1 MFSSTASSISK
12 MSALVSGVG
21 TDAAIYDDPQDAD
34 IPTLLDSRYDA
45 DKAQGLK
52 RLIALM
58 AQGQDVSTFF
68 PQVVKGV
75 ASQSLEV
82 KKLVYIYLVHYA
94 DKRPDEAL
102 LSINSFQRDLSDIN
116 PLVRAWALRA
126 MSGIK
131 VRAVGPLV
139 IMAANKCARDPSP
152 YVRRCAAN
160 AVSKIHS
167 MGDEQH
173 FDELVQLVS
182 ILLNDNYPGVAGAA
196 AQAFISVC
204 PERYSLLSSSF
215 RKLCGLLYEADEW
228 GQISLMDILMRYIVA
243 KYGVVRDFS
252 SANVEFSC
260 LQQAHEENGGDFYKA
275 DTTFPD
281 ERWEVRLMLSST
293 LSLLRSQN
301 SAVVLQAAVIHW
313 YFSPGNELSN
323 IVKPLL
329 FLLRSSLDAR
339 HVVLANILSF
349 SKCEPSL
356 FEAYFEDF
364 FICSSDSQ
372 AIQAL
377 KLDILTNIV
386 SDLSATQILQEL
398 EAYIRNPN
406 SQLAA
411 DAVNS
416 IGRCALRLSS
426 TVAICTKGLLKLVVS
441 RSSRDDDSL
450 HNANEA
456 EPKVGDSGREQY
468 SPGRGRVVVQ
478 AVSSLR
484 AIMQKHPAEQDQ
496 VILHLLRNLN
506 HILEPTAREVVIW
519 MIGEQAIARP
529 ALAEGIPVALRY
541 LAKTFANES
550 NGTKL
555 QVLNCL
561 AKIISSSQRCS
572 SLKTVLLILQYI
584 LDLAACDLNYDVRD
598 RAWILRVLLA
608 GHLDAIKHHSSYD
621 ADPRLP
627 EIIDAILL
635 NIDQSKLDPGVLSKA
650 ANSMFLRQKSV
661 PVLPSLSL
669 QPSTFLPGSM
679 SHMVQHMS
687 PGYRPLPRERYTDL
701 SPSSPTLPERQ
712 PELQSQSEST
722 DSGSESFESED
733 DGNYTDDVL
742 AVISDADGNT
752 AKEKADLISLSDTEL
767 LKKDASPED
776 LSPSVDLESWL
787 GPEEPSNS
795 PEDFDKS
802 SNSEVK
808 KVLALDF
815 TNGDGLEVHY
825 GFMRGPS
832 IFSSSMVC
840 VRLFLHNKSSEP
852 MHGIEI
858 NDGETAGRQTAFES
872 GTARIIPPE
881 AVALEPGEKTELN
894 AHVDFRHNL
903 SIVKVWLHCNSNKF
917 PIKIS
922 PEPGVLLRPRK
933 MSISVF
939 LAAEARIA
947 GMHRSS
953 RRIYLHGISPGQCC
967 KRIVAAARVSFIGSR
982 DAEDV
987 VLLFGAET
995 LTGSLLCLISVAL
1008 EPDAVHGTLT
1018 ICCEDTLFGLALLN
1032 HLDKALTSL
1041 ESTDS

>member
-1 MFSSTASSISK
+1 

-173 FDELVQLVS
+173 FDELLVS

-441 RSSRDDDSL
+441 RSS
-450 HNANEA
+450 H
-456 EPKVGDSGREQY
+456 SGREQY

-621 ADPRLP
+621 ADPP
-627 EIIDAILL
+627 
-635 NIDQSKLDPGVLSKA
+635 

-858 NDGETAGRQTAFES
+858 NDGETAGYAAVLFSWLTAFES

-953 RRIYLHGISPGQCC
+953 RR
-967 KRIVAAARVSFIGSR
+967 
-982 DAEDV
+982 
-987 VLLFGAET
+987 
-995 LTGSLLCLISVAL
+995 
-1008 EPDAVHGTLT
+1008 
-1018 ICCEDTLFGLALLN
+1018 
-1032 HLDKALTSL
+1032 
-1041 ESTDS
+1041 

>member
-1 MFSSTASSISK
+1 
-12 MSALVSGVG
+12 
-21 TDAAIYDDPQDAD
+21 D

-275 DTTFPD
+275 DTRSSFPD

-372 AIQAL
+372 AIQTL

-386 SDLSATQILQEL
+386 SDFSATQILQEL

-441 RSSRDDDSL
+441 RSSL
-450 HNANEA
+450 
-456 EPKVGDSGREQY
+456 
-468 SPGRGRVVVQ
+468 VVQ

-541 LAKTFANES
+541 LAKTFADES

-561 AKIISSSQRCS
+561 AKVSFFAADLYLTEKIIQIISSSQRCS

-598 RAWILRVLLA
+598 RAWILRV
-608 GHLDAIKHHSSYD
+608 
-621 ADPRLP
+621 
-627 EIIDAILL
+627 
-635 NIDQSKLDPGVLSKA
+635 SKLDPGVLSKA

-669 QPSTFLPGSM
+669 QTSTFLPGSM
-679 SHMVQHMS
+679 SH
-687 PGYRPLPRERYTDL
+687 
-701 SPSSPTLPERQ
+701 
-712 PELQSQSEST
+712 
-722 DSGSESFESED
+722 
-733 DGNYTDDVL
+733 
-742 AVISDADGNT
+742 
-752 AKEKADLISLSDTEL
+752 
-767 LKKDASPED
+767 
-776 LSPSVDLESWL
+776 
-787 GPEEPSNS
+787 
-795 PEDFDKS
+795 
-802 SNSEVK
+802 
-808 KVLALDF
+808 
-815 TNGDGLEVHY
+815 
-825 GFMRGPS
+825 
-832 IFSSSMVC
+832 
-840 VRLFLHNKSSEP
+840 
-852 MHGIEI
+852 
-858 NDGETAGRQTAFES
+858 
-872 GTARIIPPE
+872 
-881 AVALEPGEKTELN
+881 
-894 AHVDFRHNL
+894 
-903 SIVKVWLHCNSNKF
+903 
-917 PIKIS
+917 
-922 PEPGVLLRPRK
+922 
-933 MSISVF
+933 
-939 LAAEARIA
+939 
-947 GMHRSS
+947 
-953 RRIYLHGISPGQCC
+953 
-967 KRIVAAARVSFIGSR
+967 
-982 DAEDV
+982 
-987 VLLFGAET
+987 
-995 LTGSLLCLISVAL
+995 
-1008 EPDAVHGTLT
+1008 
-1018 ICCEDTLFGLALLN
+1018 
-1032 HLDKALTSL
+1032 
-1041 ESTDS
+1041 